1 MIELIHKRYYRIKC
15 KMNRNHH
22 YVYQKY
28 VAVWSVKRE
37 TVIDGNHAYVE
48 PLGWKTDRLNDYDG
62 VYGKCWEEVLHIA
75 RCELNR
81 QGYWTPKE
89 YYREVKETELPEEMR

>member
-1 MIELIHKRYYRIKC
+1 MIELTHKRYYKIKC
-15 KMNRNHH
+15 KPHKNHH
-22 YVYQKY
+22 YVFHKY

-37 TVIDGNHAYVE
+37 TAVDENYAYVE
-48 PLGWKTDRLNDYDG
+48 PLGWETDRLNDYDG
-62 VYGKCWEEVLHIA
+62 AYGKFKDDVLHIA

-89 YYREVKETELPEEMR
+89 YYQKVEDVDLPEGLK